1 LENKPDQMAERVR
14 WMTLSILEEFKSRN
28 IDSPSKIDYVGDKEL
43 MKIVTK
49 IMDESH
55 LKFLSYLLG

>member
-1 LENKPDQMAERVR
+1 MAERVR